1 MRLKVSASK
10 PVRERLKMLKYV
22 SKFMLDVLPSL
33 LATVIGAYI
42 VNHYI
47 VSKPD
52 APVAAAVST
61 ADPKA
66 DAKAAKAET
75 SDVANIPE
83 PGVRAKGI
91 SEKAVL
97 DKSAAEK
104 PAYKTADKPAETAS
118 IPSDTRRHQ
127 PAAREKTVA
136 KTVPAPQPAV
146 VPVVATPNVVAAPT
160 PPVEA
165 ATPAEERRDA
175 NDLARAAIE
184 RLRGMTDSS
193 PRAPEAARAA
203 DTPRVPD
210 APRVVSAPPVEASRI
225 VPAPSVRPL
234 PPPIMVSTPAGDAL
248 DPAAG
253 SSQGKPPS
261 ADAARIG
268 AARRRQPIFRSRRR
282 SICVPRRRYRWR
294 GNAGTLPKT
303 CCRRRNRCFTPSCRN
318 NSERIVVLPGLAAD
332 ARKAALRGFIPG
344 ADADGAAIGAG
355 GLGLVAEAFI
365 GEPPGR
371 PDLRVVRVGLRGL
384 VEVGGGFL
392 DLVQREVAD
401 RAAQQRLGPLR
412 RQAVRRG
419 KIVDRELMPSFALI
433 EQAATV

>member
-10 PVRERLKMLKYV
+10 PVRERLNMLKYV
-22 SKFMLDVLPSL
+22 SKFTLDVLPSL

-52 APVAAAVST
+52 APVAAATST
-61 ADPKA
+61 ANPKV
-66 DAKAAKAET
+66 DANASKAEP
-75 SDVANIPE
+75 SADVANIPE

-104 PAYKTADKPAETAS
+104 PADKTADKPAETAS
-118 IPSDTRRHQ
+118 IPLETRRHQ

-136 KTVPAPQPAV
+136 KTVPAPQPAAPAV

-184 RLRGMTDSS
+184 RLRGITDSS
-193 PRAPEAARAA
+193 PRAQEAARAA
-203 DTPRVPD
+203 DTPRSPD
-210 APRVVSAPPVEASRI
+210 APRAASAPPADASRI

-234 PPPIMVSTPAGDAL
+234 PPPIMVSTPPGEVL
-248 DPAAG
+248 DSAAA
-253 SSQGKPPS
+253 SSQGKPPY

-268 AARRRQPIFRSRRR
+268 DARRPTPPADIPVSPPLDLRAEATEPAAREHKNVAEDMLSAAKSVFHA
-282 SICVPRRRYRWR
+282 V
-294 GNAGTLPKT
+294 LPK
-303 CCRRRNRCFTPSCRN
+303 
-318 NSERIVVLPGLAAD
+318 
-332 ARKAALRGFIPG
+332 
-344 ADADGAAIGAG
+344 
-355 GLGLVAEAFI
+355 
-365 GEPPGR
+365 
-371 PDLRVVRVGLRGL
+371 
-384 VEVGGGFL
+384 
-392 DLVQREVAD
+392 
-401 RAAQQRLGPLR
+401 
-412 RQAVRRG
+412 
-419 KIVDRELMPSFALI
+419 
-433 EQAATV
+433 